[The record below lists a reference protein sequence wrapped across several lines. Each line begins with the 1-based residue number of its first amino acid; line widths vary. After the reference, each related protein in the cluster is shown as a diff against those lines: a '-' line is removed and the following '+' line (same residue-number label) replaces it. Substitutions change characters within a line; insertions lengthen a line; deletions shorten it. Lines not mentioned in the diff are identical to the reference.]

1 VPLKVLCT
9 MKLKPSFSLHF
20 VFSPPRFALE
30 NPFSKKDERRGSLK
44 MLCATKSKMFKLVR
58 GIRAPEGVMCNESKR
73 SDFVALRI
81 SEVSPREPLF
91 QAGEEE
97 KLARVQCATKWRR
110 LSYI

>member
-1 VPLKVLCT
+1 
-9 MKLKPSFSLHF
+9 
-20 VFSPPRFALE
+20 
-30 NPFSKKDERRGSLK
+30 

-58 GIRAPEGVMCNESKR
+58 GIRAPESAMCNESKR
-73 SDFVALRI
+73 SDFVAPRI

-97 KLARVQCATKWRR
+97 KLARVQCATKWRS